1 MPRVDLAQENPVKDL
16 YPDTIHRIL
25 VRGTNWVG
33 DAVMSV
39 PALKE
44 VRRIFPR
51 AHIALL
57 VRPWVKDVYSAAA
70 FVDEVLEYDK
80 QRTHKGW
87 TGLRRIADDMR
98 RRTFDLAIL
107 LQNAFEA
114 ALIPWWAGIPRR
126 LGYARDGRRMLLTHP
141 CRIDPEVGMV
151 HQVYY
156 YLGILAAAGLLPPRL
171 WQDGSCKP
179 SISSGV
185 RREDRAAAKVLLRE
199 EGVEPGE
206 KIVGVNPGAFYG
218 PAKRWLSDRYAAAAD
233 RLAEKY
239 RVRIV
244 IFGAANERQVAE
256 EVARQMKRPAIIL
269 AGRTSLGT
277 LMGLIKECSL
287 LVTNDSGP
295 MHLAAALDVPQVA
308 IFGSS
313 SEIATGPLGPEAR
326 VIKHPVGCSPCFL
339 RECPI
344 DFRCMTRITV
354 DEVLAAAHQT
364 LSRK

>member
-1 MPRVDLAQENPVKDL
+1 MDDL
-16 YPDTIHRIL
+16 YPGTIHRIL

-44 VRRIFPR
+44 MRRIFPR

-70 FVDEVLEYDK
+70 FVDEVIEYDK
-80 QRTHKGW
+80 QRAHKGW
-87 TGLRRIADDMR
+87 AGLRRLADEVR
-98 RRTFDLAIL
+98 RRNFDLAIP

-141 CRIDPEVGMV
+141 CRIDPGILKV

-156 YLGILAAAGLLPPRL
+156 YLGILSAAGLLPSRL
-171 WQDGSCKP
+171 WQDGSYKP
-179 SISSGV
+179 SISIGV
-185 RREDRAAAKVLLRE
+185 REEDRAAARLLLRE
-199 EGVEPGE
+199 AGVQSGE
-206 KIVGVNPGAFYG
+206 RIAAVNPGAFYG
-218 PAKRWLSDRYAAAAD
+218 PAKRWFSNRYAAVAD

-239 RVRIV
+239 GVKIV
-244 IFGAANERQVAE
+244 IFGAANERQIAE
-256 EVARQMKRPAIIL
+256 EVARQMKNPAIIL

-313 SEIATGPLGPEAR
+313 SEIATGPLSPEAR
-326 VIKHPVGCSPCFL
+326 VIKHPVACSPCFL

-354 DEVLAAAHQT
+354 ADVAAAAEQA
-364 LSRK
+364 LSR